1 MSQARPRDEGPP
13 APEVRRRPRRH
24 SEDREEGGRM
34 ARAPRTTH
42 QGRTGN
48 RSARRGSSASAAKA
62 KRLKRIGIV
71 DTSFSRYDMAAAAI
85 DELRKQGGGF
95 TVERYTV
102 PGIKDLAAGAR
113 ILFDRGCDLVMG
125 LGMVGRQPGDKD
137 CALAAE
143 FGLQGVQAKLGRDI
157 LGGMGHEGERG
168 DEVQQAPLLDPRDPE
183 DC

>member
-85 DELRKQGGGF
+85 DELPEQGGGV
-95 TVERYTV
+95 TVEPYTV
-102 PGIKDLAAGAR
+102 PGIKDAAAGSR
-113 ILFDRGCDLVMG
+113 IPFDHGCALLQA
-125 LGMVGRQPGDKD
+125 LGMVGRPPRCQ
-137 CALAAE
+137 AQTLAA
-143 FGLQGVQAKLGRDI
+143 R
-157 LGGMGHEGERG
+157 
-168 DEVQQAPLLDPRDPE
+168 
-183 DC
+183 

>member
-24 SEDREEGGRM
+24 SEDREEGGRR

-42 QGRTGN
+42 QGRAGN

-85 DELRKQGGGF
+85 DGIREEGGR
-95 TVERYTV
+95 VSRQRYT
-102 PGIKDLAAGAR
+102 AAH
-113 ILFDRGCDLVMG
+113 V
-125 LGMVGRQPGDKD
+125 
-137 CALAAE
+137 
-143 FGLQGVQAKLGRDI
+143 
-157 LGGMGHEGERG
+157 
-168 DEVQQAPLLDPRDPE
+168 
-183 DC
+183 

>member
-71 DTSFSRYDMAAAAI
+71 GTSFSRYGMAAGGV
-85 DELRKQGGGF
+85 DGPPEEGGGL
-95 TVERYTV
+95 TGE
-102 PGIKDLAAGAR
+102 AGT
-113 ILFDRGCDLVMG
+113 G
-125 LGMVGRQPGDKD
+125 
-137 CALAAE
+137 
-143 FGLQGVQAKLGRDI
+143 
-157 LGGMGHEGERG
+157 
-168 DEVQQAPLLDPRDPE
+168 PRTH
-183 DC
+183 